1 MSETIDVTPQAPALS
16 IEHEKV
22 LHQYLINGGNAA
34 QAYASVYPA
43 ANEGS
48 AKRAASRLLS
58 TPQARQ
64 WLDKARADVMA
75 RNGITL
81 DALVNVLKIQALT
94 PISEVLGDPRD
105 IEGDK
110 VLAVESY
117 RAATAKTA
125 EVTKIADRRGA
136 VVELLDRFF
145 PDVGKPQPSTT
156 PGGAVTNVQINAE
169 NIMLDIR
176 ALFAKHRP
184 G

>member
-1 MSETIDVTPQAPALS
+1 MPETLDVTPTTLS
-16 IEHEKV
+16 VEHERFIS
-22 LHQYLINGGNAA
+22 QYLIDGNGTRAYMLAFPAIGEKSARTLAA
-34 QAYASVYPA
+34 
-43 ANEGS
+43 
-48 AKRAASRLLS
+48 RLLAKVGI
-58 TPQARQ
+58 QAELKR
-64 WLDKARADVMA
+64 RRSDVMA

-105 IEGDK
+105 LEGDK

-117 RAATAKTA
+117 RAATAQTA

-145 PDVGKPQPSTT
+145 PDVGKPVAQSTT
-156 PGGAVTNVQINAE
+156 PGGVTNVQINIDKAM
-169 NIMLDIR
+169 IAVHDILAR
-176 ALFAKHRP
+176 HRP